1 MKFGLFYEMQGASDR
16 SDRALYQEHLDQFRL
31 ADELGYDCLW
41 LAELHFQRAYSVL
54 PAPLML
60 AAAASQVTQRIRL
73 GMGIS
78 VLPINQPLRL
88 AEEIATLDILSDGRV
103 DWGIGRGHPMTGIY
117 DHFNID
123 IDQSKALFREHLDI
137 IRLAWTEEEF
147 SFNGKFHT
155 IDSVRVVPK
164 PVQKPPPPTF
174 VSAFSPDT
182 FDLAG
187 EYGFN
192 LFLPAQVIPVEQLK
206 QAIAGYHAALDKYR
220 RDRSQFRLP
229 VLLPVYLDTDGDRA
243 RRDVE
248 RSMMSYYDIIG
259 VMMGEMMGRLQ
270 KKHAEF
276 PDSYKGYLQ
285 LGELTKD
292 LNYDFVCRELAIF
305 GSPAEAVER
314 IRFLRD
320 EVGLE
325 DIILWTNVGAMPHD
339 KVCNSMRL
347 FAEQVMPH
355 FA

>member
-16 SDRALYQEHLDQFRL
+16 SDVALYQEHLDQFRL

-41 LAELHFQRAYSVL
+41 LAELHFQRAYSIL
-54 PAPLML
+54 PAPLLL
-60 AAAASQVTQRIRL
+60 AAAASQITRRIRL
-73 GMGIS
+73 GTGIS
-78 VLPINQPLRL
+78 VLPINHPLRL
-88 AEEIATLDILSDGRV
+88 AEEIATLDILSNGRV
-103 DWGIGRGHPMTGIY
+103 DFGIGRGHPMTGIY
-117 DHFNID
+117 EHFNVD
-123 IDQSKALFREHLDI
+123 IEQSKALFRENLGI
-137 IRLAWTEEEF
+137 IRLAWTEDEF
-147 SFNGKFHT
+147 SYKGKFHT
-155 IDSVRVVPK
+155 IDRVRVVPK
-164 PVQKPPPPTF
+164 PVQKPTPPTF

-182 FDLAG
+182 FDLAA

-206 QAIAGYHAALDKYR
+206 QAIGAYHAALAKYGRDKSHYR
-220 RDRSQFRLP
+220 VP
-229 VLLPVYLDTDGDRA
+229 VLLPVYIDTDGARA

-248 RSMMSYYDIIG
+248 RAMMSYYDIIG

-270 KKHAEF
+270 EKHAQF
-276 PDSYKGYLQ
+276 PESYKGYLQ
-285 LGELTKD
+285 LGELTRD

-305 GSPAEAVER
+305 GSPQEAVDR
-314 IRFLRD
+314 IGFLR
-320 EVGLE
+320 EQVGLE

>member
-16 SDRALYQEHLDQFRL
+16 SDVALYQEHLDQFRL

-41 LAELHFQRAYSVL
+41 LAELHFQRAYSIL
-54 PAPLML
+54 PAPLLL
-60 AAAASQVTQRIRL
+60 AAAASQITRRIRL
-73 GMGIS
+73 GTGIS
-78 VLPINQPLRL
+78 VLPINHPLRL
-88 AEEIATLDILSDGRV
+88 AEEIATLDILSNGRV
-103 DWGIGRGHPMTGIY
+103 DFGIGRGHPMTGIY
-117 DHFNID
+117 DHFNVD
-123 IDQSKALFREHLDI
+123 IEQSKALFRENLDI
-137 IRLAWTEEEF
+137 IRLAWTEDEF
-147 SFNGKFHT
+147 SFKGKFHT
-155 IDSVRVVPK
+155 IDRVRVVPK
-164 PVQKPPPPTF
+164 PVQKPTPPTF

-182 FDLAG
+182 FELAA

-206 QAIAGYHAALDKYR
+206 QAVGAYHAALAKYGRDKSHYR
-220 RDRSQFRLP
+220 VP
-229 VLLPVYLDTDGDRA
+229 VLLPVYIDSDGARA

-248 RSMMSYYDIIG
+248 RAMMSYYDIIG

-270 KKHAEF
+270 DKHAQF

-285 LGELTKD
+285 LGELTKN

-305 GSPAEAVER
+305 GSPREAIDR
-314 IRFLRD
+314 IGVLR
-320 EVGLE
+320 EQVGLE

>member
-16 SDRALYQEHLDQFRL
+16 SDVALYQEHLDQFRL

-41 LAELHFQRAYSVL
+41 LAELHFQRAYSIL
-54 PAPLML
+54 PAPLLL
-60 AAAASQVTQRIRL
+60 AAAASQITRRIRL
-73 GMGIS
+73 GTGIS
-78 VLPINQPLRL
+78 VLPINHPLRL
-88 AEEIATLDILSDGRV
+88 AEEIATLDILSNGRV
-103 DWGIGRGHPMTGIY
+103 DFGIGRGHPMTGIY
-117 DHFNID
+117 EHFNVD
-123 IDQSKALFREHLDI
+123 IEQSKALFRENLGI
-137 IRLAWTEEEF
+137 IRLAWTEDEF
-147 SFNGKFHT
+147 SYKGKFHT
-155 IDSVRVVPK
+155 IDRVRVVPK
-164 PVQKPPPPTF
+164 PVQKPTPPTF

-182 FDLAG
+182 FDLAA

-206 QAIAGYHAALDKYR
+206 QAIGAYHAALAKYGRDKSHYR
-220 RDRSQFRLP
+220 VP
-229 VLLPVYLDTDGDRA
+229 VLLPVYIDTDGARA

-248 RSMMSYYDIIG
+248 RAMMSYYDIIG

-270 KKHAEF
+270 EKHAQF
-276 PDSYKGYLQ
+276 PESYKGYLQ
-285 LGELTKD
+285 LGELTRD

-305 GSPAEAVER
+305 GSPQEAVDR
-314 IRFLRD
+314 IGFLR
-320 EVGLE
+320 EQVGLD

>member
-88 AEEIATLDILSDGRV
+88 AEEIATLDILSNGRV

-147 SFNGKFHT
+147 SFDGKFHT

-164 PVQKPPPPTF
+164 PVQKPTPPTF

-220 RDRSQFRLP
+220 PCAFDDGRKFVRCIHPSGTLSPSGIRMLFPPGLLVSKIIGGYTDALMKGKLLDRSALRKYNYSCNNCFCLRRL
-229 VLLPVYLDTDGDRA
+229 
-243 RRDVE
+243 
-248 RSMMSYYDIIG
+248 S
-259 VMMGEMMGRLQ
+259 
-270 KKHAEF
+270 H
-276 PDSYKGYLQ
+276 
-285 LGELTKD
+285 
-292 LNYDFVCRELAIF
+292 N
-305 GSPAEAVER
+305 
-314 IRFLRD
+314 
-320 EVGLE
+320 
-325 DIILWTNVGAMPHD
+325 
-339 KVCNSMRL
+339 
-347 FAEQVMPH
+347 
-355 FA
+355 

>member
-1 MKFGLFYEMQGASDR
+1 MKFGLFYEMQGAADR
-16 SDRALYQEHLDQFRL
+16 SDSALYQEHLDQFRL

-54 PAPLML
+54 PAPLLL

-88 AEEIATLDILSDGRV
+88 AEELATLDILSNGRV

-147 SFNGKFHT
+147 SFKGKFNT

-164 PVQKPPPPTF
+164 PVQKPTLPTF

-192 LFLPAQVIPVEQLK
+192 LFLPAQVLPLEQLK
-206 QAIAGYHAALDKYR
+206 QAVGGYKAALAKYQ
-220 RDRSQFRLP
+220 RDPAKFRLP
-229 VLLPVYLDTDGDRA
+229 VLLPVYIDTDGDRA

-248 RSMMSYYDIIG
+248 KAMMSYYDIIG

-270 KKHAEF
+270 EKHAQF

-285 LGELTKD
+285 LGSLTKD

-305 GSPAEAVER
+305 GSPEEAVER
-314 IRFLRD
+314 ITRLRD
-320 EVGLE
+320 EVGLQ

-339 KVCNSMRL
+339 KVSNSMRL
-347 FAEQVMPH
+347 FADKVMPH
-355 FA
+355 FT

>member
-16 SDRALYQEHLDQFRL
+16 SDVALYQEHLDQFRL

-41 LAELHFQRAYSVL
+41 LAELHFQRAYSIL
-54 PAPLML
+54 PAPLLL
-60 AAAASQVTQRIRL
+60 AAAASQVTRRIRL
-73 GMGIS
+73 GTGIS
-78 VLPINQPLRL
+78 VLPINHPLRL
-88 AEEIATLDILSDGRV
+88 AEEVATLDILSNGRV
-103 DWGIGRGHPMTGIY
+103 DFGIGRGHPMTGIY
-117 DHFNID
+117 DHFNVD
-123 IDQSKALFREHLDI
+123 IEQSKALFRENLDI
-137 IRLAWTEEEF
+137 IRLAWTEDEF
-147 SFNGKFHT
+147 SFKGKFHT
-155 IDSVRVVPK
+155 IDRVRVVPK
-164 PVQKPPPPTF
+164 PVQKPTPPTF

-182 FDLAG
+182 FDLAA

-206 QAIAGYHAALDKYR
+206 QAVGAYHAALAKYGRDKSQYR
-220 RDRSQFRLP
+220 VP
-229 VLLPVYLDTDGDRA
+229 VLLPVYIDSDGARA

-248 RSMMSYYDIIG
+248 RAMMSYYDIIG

-270 KKHAEF
+270 EKHAQF

-285 LGELTKD
+285 LGELTRD

-305 GSPAEAVER
+305 GSPQEAIDR
-314 IRFLRD
+314 IGVLR
-320 EVGLE
+320 EQVGLE

>member
-16 SDRALYQEHLDQFRL
+16 SDVALYQEHLDQFRL
-31 ADELGYDCLW
+31 ADDLGYDCLW
-41 LAELHFQRAYSVL
+41 LAELHFQRDYSVL
-54 PAPLML
+54 PAPLMM
-60 AAAASQVTQRIRL
+60 AAAASQITKRIRL

-88 AEEIATLDILSDGRV
+88 AEEIATLDILSNGRV

-137 IRLAWTEEEF
+137 IRLAWTEDEF
-147 SFNGKFHT
+147 SFNGTFHN
-155 IDSVRVVPK
+155 IDRVRVTPK
-164 PVQKPPPPTF
+164 PVQKPTPPTF

-206 QAIAGYHAALDKYR
+206 RAIAGYHAALDKYQ
-220 RDRSQFRLP
+220 RDKSQFRLP

-248 RSMMSYYDIIG
+248 RAMMSYYDIIG

-270 KKHAEF
+270 AKHAEF
-276 PDSYKGYLQ
+276 PESYKGYLQ

-305 GSPAEAVER
+305 GSPAEAIER

-320 EVGLE
+320 EVGLQ

>member
-1 MKFGLFYEMQGASDR
+1 MKFGFFYEMQGASDR
-16 SDRALYQEHLDQFRL
+16 SDAVLYQEHLDQFRL

-54 PAPLML
+54 PAPLLL

-88 AEEIATLDILSDGRV
+88 AEEIATLDVLSNGRV

-123 IDQSKALFREHLDI
+123 VDQSKALFREHLDI

-147 SFNGKFHT
+147 SYKGKFNT
-155 IDSVRVVPK
+155 IDRVKVVPK
-164 PVQKPPPPTF
+164 PVQKPTPPTF

-192 LFLPAQVIPVEQLK
+192 LFLPAQVMPLAQLK
-206 QAIAGYHAALDKYR
+206 QAVGGYRGSLAKYQ
-220 RDRSQFRLP
+220 RDPAKYRLP
-229 VLLPVYLDTDGDRA
+229 VLLPLYLDIDGARA

-248 RSMMSYYDIIG
+248 RAMMSYYDIIG
-259 VMMGEMMGRLQ
+259 QMMGEMMGRLQ
-270 KKHAEF
+270 QKQAEF
-276 PDSYKGYLQ
+276 PDSYKGYLT

-305 GSPAEAVER
+305 GSPQEAIER
-314 IRFLRD
+314 ITLLRD
-320 EVGLE
+320 EVGIQDL
-325 DIILWTNVGAMPHD
+325 ILWTNVGALPHD
-339 KVCNSMRL
+339 KVCASMRL
-347 FAEQVMPH
+347 FADEVMPH
-355 FA
+355 FS